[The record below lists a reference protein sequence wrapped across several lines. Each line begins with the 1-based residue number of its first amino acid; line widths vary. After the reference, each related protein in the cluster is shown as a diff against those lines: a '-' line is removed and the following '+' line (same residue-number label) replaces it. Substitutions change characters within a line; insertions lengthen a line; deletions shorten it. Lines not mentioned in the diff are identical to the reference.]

1 MLNSLFI
8 EIKPGITD
16 ILAKKIL
23 LQHLENLVDISMQG
37 LLFMLPHSHS
47 FMLPEDILKQILV
60 QWLPFCCRSF
70 HNTSDF
76 WKKEHN
82 AYYSSSRLM
91 KYLASRY
98 GLVACGSKGNGRM
111 VGPDDLTVLSNLEI
125 LGFYISMTSDGSWIQ
140 YILLSSKVI
149 NVRKQS
155 IHEG

>member
-60 QWLPFCCRSF
+60 Q
-70 HNTSDF
+70 
-76 WKKEHN
+76 
-82 AYYSSSRLM
+82 
-91 KYLASRY
+91 
-98 GLVACGSKGNGRM
+98 
-111 VGPDDLTVLSNLEI
+111 
-125 LGFYISMTSDGSWIQ
+125 
-140 YILLSSKVI
+140 
-149 NVRKQS
+149 
-155 IHEG
+155 